1 VATELSLP
9 PLSDGNLAFF
19 FDLDGTLAEIQP
31 HPDQVHIPIAVRA
44 LLEKISVMQDGALA
58 LISGR
63 PMAELDKLAA
73 PHRFPLAGVHGAERR
88 DINGN
93 THAVTLPAEVAQAL
107 KLRLETELAAMPG
120 TELECKGMA
129 FALHYRQALEFE
141 SSILSLASTLVSFYE
156 ELSLQ
161 PGKCVVEIKPRGIN
175 KGEAIAAFMEQPP
188 FAGRTPVFIGDDL
201 TDEAGFSVVNA
212 MNGIS
217 IKVGKGETDARYRL
231 MNVQAVHAWLE
242 YVVQQLE
249 KQKKLNDRSVGY
261 ESLSR
266 SI

>member
-1 VATELSLP
+1 MATELSLP
-9 PLSDGNLAFF
+9 PLNDGNLAFF

-31 HPDQVHIPIAVRA
+31 HPDQVHIPIAART
-44 LLEKISVMQDGALA
+44 LLEKLSALQDGALA

-93 THAVTLPAEVAQAL
+93 THAVTLPASLSRAL
-107 KLRLETELAAMPG
+107 QLRLETELAAMPG

-129 FALHYRQALEFE
+129 FALHYRQAPEFE
-141 SSILSLASTLVSFYE
+141 SRILSLASTLVGLHE

-175 KGEAIAAFMEQPP
+175 KGEAISAFMQQPP
-188 FAGRTPVFIGDDL
+188 FAGRTPVFVGDDL
-201 TDEAGFSVVNA
+201 TDEAGFEVVNA
-212 MNGIS
+212 AHGIS
-217 IKVGKGETDARYRL
+217 IKVGKGETEAKYRL
-231 MNVQAVHAWLE
+231 MNVQAVHVWLE
-242 YVVQQLE
+242 KVVQQLE